1 MNEAPVPVV
10 DAAPAPETAPAAAS
24 PSPPSNARWIAV
36 GAALLAAL
44 SAAAVVF
51 AWNTQQRVKALETE
65 LVRRQQDSSGQAA
78 EARIA
83 AKAAQEQARE
93 ASAKLALLEARV
105 AETTMQRSQ
114 LEELIQALARSR
126 DENVLADV
134 DAAIRVALQQT
145 AITGSAEPLLATL
158 RQADERLGRYNQP
171 RLERVRRAIAQD
183 LDRVRAAGVV
193 DLTVLTIRLDEVIRQ
208 VDDLPLLSAA
218 DKRMGTRVPA
228 PAASAASAG
237 AGLGDR
243 AAAAWELMLSQVWT
257 EVRNLVRV
265 TRIENPDAM
274 LVAPDQAFFLRENL
288 KEIVILRLGMNT
300 RESLTSTGKL
310 HLINTLLRPRFADL
324 LVPRSMGPTVTPD
337 ALLQAGKRLIVL
349 VDSWIFADL
358 SGESEVIW
366 NEADDGRGFA
376 GMVMTSELDAEGTG
390 KLSALKNAMNSL
402 VSRAYDEHDRL
413 QLLGCCL
420 TPDDASVIAGVA
432 SAWFEP
438 VTAPVLSFWNKV
450 TGQNV
455 STSTGPKSL
464 HEACAMPATPAAAS
478 WLRNEW
484 HNETVNIIS
493 TDFFQMSQTVELCIQ
508 RNLRPARFYL
518 RSPLNGFVIDLPGG
532 ATQPGTRPIMYPR
545 NSPQSTNQQW
555 ILGSSGHIRSAANPD
570 MVLDIEGA
578 KTQPGTAVLLW
589 TEHKPAQPNQQ
600 WDFDAEGRIRSRLDP
615 RLVLDIKDG
624 NPAQGAQLIVWP
636 AGATASPNQIF
647 ARRYV

>member
-10 DAAPAPETAPAAAS
+10 DAAPAPETAPAAPSPPS
-24 PSPPSNARWIAV
+24 PSPSNARWIAV

-126 DENVLADV
+126 DENVLADL

-218 DKRMGTRVPA
+218 DKRMGTRGPA

-243 AAAAWELMLSQVWT
+243 AAAAWELMLAQVWT

-274 LVAPDQAFFLRENL
+274 LVAPDQAFFLREGL
-288 KEIVILRLGMNT
+288 KLRLLNARLALLSRQFDTAGSDL
-300 RESLTSTGKL
+300 REAQAALARYFERDHRRVQLALETVRQVATQARSV
-310 HLINTLLRPRFADL
+310 A
-324 LVPRSMGPTVTPD
+324 VPRPD
-337 ALLQAGKRLIVL
+337 ATLA
-349 VDSWIFADL
+349 A
-358 SGESEVIW
+358 
-366 NEADDGRGFA
+366 
-376 GMVMTSELDAEGTG
+376 
-390 KLSALKNAMNSL
+390 
-402 VSRAYDEHDRL
+402 
-413 QLLGCCL
+413 
-420 TPDDASVIAGVA
+420 IA
-432 SAWFEP
+432 
-438 VTAPVLSFWNKV
+438 TAN
-450 TGQNV
+450 
-455 STSTGPKSL
+455 
-464 HEACAMPATPAAAS
+464 AAA
-478 WLRNEW
+478 
-484 HNETVNIIS
+484 V
-493 TDFFQMSQTVELCIQ
+493 
-508 RNLRPARFYL
+508 
-518 RSPLNGFVIDLPGG
+518 
-532 ATQPGTRPIMYPR
+532 
-545 NSPQSTNQQW
+545 
-555 ILGSSGHIRSAANPD
+555 
-570 MVLDIEGA
+570 
-578 KTQPGTAVLLW
+578 
-589 TEHKPAQPNQQ
+589 
-600 WDFDAEGRIRSRLDP
+600 GR
-615 RLVLDIKDG
+615 
-624 NPAQGAQLIVWP
+624 
-636 AGATASPNQIF
+636 
-647 ARRYV
+647 